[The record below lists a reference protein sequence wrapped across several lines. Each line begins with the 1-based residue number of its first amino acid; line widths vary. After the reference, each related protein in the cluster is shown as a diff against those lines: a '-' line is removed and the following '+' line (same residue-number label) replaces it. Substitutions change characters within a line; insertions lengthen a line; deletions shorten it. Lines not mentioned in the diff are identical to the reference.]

1 MPPSTASLTMFPE
14 TSVAIATLVHG
25 NEVDLMPPHKVT
37 PICLIHWFSNWSL
50 GDCPPSRELR
60 GRKNMDCMEV
70 PPPFCTFWDASSQ
83 AVLFIGPEDKDAKPL
98 PRFNRHSIF
107 WIVASIGLTYY
118 TDFFSVL
125 MKDENIKSW
134 WFSVGVALLGV
145 SLAMALFSIVY
156 LDWFRG
162 VRQYD
167 VQYPAIAPVTT
178 AAFIASSCSFNIA
191 LWPVWSICTPII
203 LFTQFMGIVMFISL
217 LG

>member
-1 MPPSTASLTMFPE
+1 MAGALADSELQSLRNRFKKDAE
-14 TSVAIATLVHG
+14 FV
-25 NEVDLMPPHKVT
+25 
-37 PICLIHWFSNWSL
+37 
-50 GDCPPSRELR
+50 LR
-60 GRKNMDCMEV
+60 GVSENDTGEK
-70 PPPFCTFWDASSQ
+70 SS
-83 AVLFIGPEDKDAKPL
+83 EDKDAKPL

-118 TDFFSVL
+118 TDFVSVL

-134 WFSVGVALLGV
+134 WFNVGVALLGV

-178 AAFIASSCSFNIA
+178 ATFIAASCSFNIA